1 MIWWN
6 SCEEFNMWRK
16 MLCDVRWFD
25 CSNTA
30 VGIDIEFKWNG
41 IRRLL
46 LWASF
51 VLIELIFIVFLIT
64 TAHFRMSNFC
74 SVWNRFIGISR
85 HAYDFHWM
93 ALRCSLTFEI
103 TLYLFLLVLQQIC
116 VVFFF
121 VCYFFFFY
129 IVILFVNI
137 CEHNKWIIESAAI
150 KFASFSICDFSHTII
165 P

>member
-41 IRRLL
+41 IGRLL

-103 TLYLFLLVLQQIC
+103 TLYLFLLVLEQIC

-121 VCYFFFFY
+121 VCYFFFFLY
-129 IVILFVNI
+129 RYSF
-137 CEHNKWIIESAAI
+137 CEHLWTQQMNYRISSHK
-150 KFASFSICDFSHTII
+150 ICVIFNMWF
-165 P
+165 